1 MQPRSTA
8 CFSIEQ
14 GAKMHRLL
22 MPARST
28 QAARD
33 RLQSLMQSESSATR
47 LIIRPPL
54 IQLPLVIVCYCVLPI
69 WACVNNQ
76 KISWGKKAGLMI
88 EDDLKAQQPGKMWKG
103 AGAVQP
109 SVTPAPRQTLTTS
122 RSHMAKRVLPGVTL
136 LLLFCCCYLFT
147 EAVRWDERGE
157 GFCQGV
163 AGGKGFFFLEMIW
176 HSHGVQQSAGPAL
189 QTEGERGRAICGTDM
204 VDVAHLVCFCLEWC
218 QKVTALWLISSQ
230 PDPRLVTRLFT
241 PIHGEK
247 VHLYMSQYINPPKI
261 RPIDQSPQSW
271 NWYI

>member
-163 AGGKGFFFLEMIW
+163 AGGKGFFFSWDDLA
-176 HSHGVQQSAGPAL
+176 QSRRPA
-189 QTEGERGRAICGTDM
+189 ERRSSPADRGRAGPGHLWDRHGRRRPACLFLSQMMPKSHGT
-204 VDVAHLVCFCLEWC
+204 VADF
-218 QKVTALWLISSQ
+218 ISTGSTFSHTFVHTYSWWKS
-230 PDPRLVTRLFT
+230 PSLHVA
-241 PIHGEK
+241 IH
-247 VHLYMSQYINPPKI
+247 
-261 RPIDQSPQSW
+261 
-271 NWYI
+271 